1 VAADDDPV
9 PSGEDRLDEAE
20 LAEASGEGLQLI
32 LADPAGVGGIWRE
45 SLNRDV
51 LDGQGRDGDGHVP
64 ASGRRNLADMA
75 RETERDKAA
84 RRAELN
90 RRLRIEFVEGAE
102 ERSRRELGRGLT
114 ADELRRVLRRYPG
127 DLPER

>member
-1 VAADDDPV
+1 M
-9 PSGEDRLDEAE
+9 
-20 LAEASGEGLQLI
+20 
-32 LADPAGVGGIWRE
+32 AG
-45 SLNRDV
+45 
-51 LDGQGRDGDGHVP
+51 
-64 ASGRRNLADMA
+64 
-75 RETERDKAA
+75 ETERDKAA

-114 ADELRRVLRRYPG
+114 ADELRRVPRRYPG